1 MNQTVE
7 FLIPFA
13 KRLIC
18 VDSSADLSLLKTKFL
33 ENNIS
38 LLPIIDNN
46 GKKMLAFIEERLCG
60 KS

>member
-13 KRLIC
+13 KILIC

-38 LLPIIDNN
+38 LLPIME
-46 GKKMLAFIEERLCG
+46 KKMLAFTEEKLCG